1 MMTTILLL
9 HPSNLDDFY
18 FFFVILR
25 KSLNL
30 VKSIDKVNYFS
41 DLVKMLTRF
50 LDFTYVHAFV
60 LCVFICIDLQYQQS
74 DNYTCQILETPY

>member
-18 FFFVILR
+18 LFFVILR

-50 LDFTYVHAFV
+50 LDFTYVV
-60 LCVFICIDLQYQQS
+60 C
-74 DNYTCQILETPY
+74 TCFRSMRFHMH